1 MSNRPFEDFPIDPNT
16 ESGTDLAETLN
27 RFAESVD
34 SNNLGFGRP
43 SYLGAGGLWSKGQNG
58 AIDLYLFDGTKD
70 VLVAGSGTG
79 DGGMAISET
88 PPANP
93 STGDLW
99 MRLPNNVVMIYNGTT
114 DGSAG
119 YWFQFPSSGGGSGS
133 GGDLPA
139 GLERGQTLKWNGTA
153 WEPSDVLRIHP
164 SGVEAVDVSGKL
176 HLHPVGTDP
185 NGADM
190 SRGPYGSVIQSEFY
204 WDAIDGWTGLKND
217 WNVSFVRPL
226 DDNLNPNRRNAFD
239 IIADKFVVRLSPAP
253 QDDPWYDRE
262 IVFRA
267 EEKSVSI
274 GARDYRS
281 KVFVHGDCYLGM
293 SENFYGKT
301 LPTNPD
307 DKPGTFFCGGQS
319 MLGSY
324 IEGEPLTPINQA
336 EIDDPSLIRQR
347 AFLQDAAL
355 DMAAN
360 PIYNTA
366 SPSDPRWA
374 ALRDKMCVTVEWIEE
389 NAIVDDGSGTVVSK
403 TSTILGDTNDDSHQ
417 LIGDVYVGYDTKD
430 ELPNNDDD
438 VGGTLFLNRGMIVGR
453 KNQGNAS
460 IGMEGNVIFDLGD
473 PLSDS
478 CAVSKGYVE
487 RELVGDIQ
495 QLEDDVDT
503 NQVNI
508 VNMYNEQ
515 IKQALQIQAL
525 QNAQREIALSVKDAV
540 SKSTKFSELKENLI
554 EAMGEFL

>member
-1 MSNRPFEDFPIDPNT
+1 MSNRPFTDFPIDPNT
-16 ESGTDLAETLN
+16 TSGTELAEILD
-27 RFAESVD
+27 RFQQSID
-34 SNNLGFGRP
+34 SMNLGNGRP
-43 SYLGAGGLWSKGQNG
+43 SYLEAGGLWTKGRSG
-58 AIDLYLFDGTKD
+58 TIDLYLFDGTKD

-79 DGGMAISET
+79 DGGMAISEQ
-88 PPANP
+88 PPSSP
-93 STGDLW
+93 SVGDMW
-99 MRLPNNVVMIYNGTT
+99 MRLPNNVVMIWNG
-114 DGSAG
+114 DF
-119 YWFQFPSSGGGSGS
+119 WFQFPSSGGAGS

-153 WEPSDVLRIHP
+153 WEPSDILRIHP
-164 SGVEAVDVSGKL
+164 GGVEAVDVSGKL

-190 SRGPYGSVIQSEFY
+190 SRGQYGAVMECDVY
-204 WDAIDGWTGLKND
+204 WNATDGWTGLKND
-217 WNVSFVRPL
+217 WNIAWIRPN
-226 DDNLNPNRRNAFD
+226 DDNLNANRRNAFD
-239 IIADKFVVRLSPAP
+239 VIADKFVVRLSPAP

-293 SENFYGKT
+293 SENFYGKI

-347 AFLQDAAL
+347 AFVQDAAL
-355 DMAAN
+355 DMALN

-366 SPSDPRWA
+366 SPSDPKWA
-374 ALRDKMCVTVEWIEE
+374 KLRDKMCVTVEWIEE
-389 NAIVDDGSGTVVSK
+389 NAIVDDGTGKVVSK
-403 TSTILGDTNDDSHQ
+403 TSSLFGDSNDDQHVFVGDTY
-417 LIGDVYVGYDTKD
+417 IGY
-430 ELPNNDDD
+430 NNDSGLPDNKD
-438 VGGTLFLNRGMIVGR
+438 TVGGTLFLNRGMIVGR
-453 KNQGNAS
+453 NNSGNAS

-473 PLSDS
+473 PISDS
-478 CAVSKGYVE
+478 CAVSKKYVDG
-487 RELVGDIQ
+487 R
-495 QLEDDVDT
+495 
-503 NQVNI
+503 
-508 VNMYNEQ
+508 
-515 IKQALQIQAL
+515 QALQAEAL
-525 QNAQREIALSVKDAV
+525 EAAQRKIALSVKDAV
-540 SKSTKFSELKENLI
+540 SKSTKFAELKENLI

>member
-1 MSNRPFEDFPIDPNT
+1 MSNRPFTDFPIDPNT
-16 ESGTDLAETLN
+16 TSGTELAEILD
-27 RFAESVD
+27 RFQQSVD
-34 SNNLGFGRP
+34 SMNLGNGRP
-43 SYLGAGGLWSKGQNG
+43 SYLEAGGLWTKGRSG
-58 AIDLYLFDGTKD
+58 TIDLYLFDGTKD
-70 VLVAGSGTG
+70 VLIAGSGTG
-79 DGGMAISET
+79 DGGMAISEQ
-88 PPANP
+88 PPSSP
-93 STGDLW
+93 SVGDMW
-99 MRLPNNVVMIYNGTT
+99 MRLPNNVVMIWNG
-114 DGSAG
+114 DF
-119 YWFQFPSSGGGSGS
+119 WFQFPSSGGGSSS

-190 SRGPYGSVIQSEFY
+190 SRGPYGSVFQSEFY
-204 WDAIDGWTGLKND
+204 WDTEDGWTGLKND
-217 WNVSFVRPL
+217 WNVTFTRPL

-293 SENFYGKT
+293 SESFYSRT

-307 DKPGTFFCGGQS
+307 DKPGTFFCGGPS

-324 IEGEPLTPINQA
+324 IEGEPLTPISQE

-347 AFLQDAAL
+347 AFARDAAL
-355 DMAAN
+355 DMALN
-360 PIYNTA
+360 PIYNTGN
-366 SPSDPRWA
+366 PDDPRWA
-374 ALRDKMCVTVEWIEE
+374 LLRDKMCVTVEWIEK

-403 TSTILGDTNDDSHQ
+403 TSTVLGDTNDDSHQ
-417 LIGDVYVGYDTKD
+417 LIGDVYVGYD
-430 ELPNNDDD
+430 NNDGLPDNSD
-438 VGGTLFLNRGMIVGR
+438 SVGGTLFLHRGMIVGR
-453 KNQGNAS
+453 GNQGNAS

-473 PLSDS
+473 PVSES

-487 RELVGDIQ
+487 RELVGDIK

-540 SKSTKFSELKENLI
+540 SKSTKFSELKDNLM
-554 EAMGEFL
+554 EAMEQFL

>member
-1 MSNRPFEDFPIDPNT
+1 MSNRPFEDFPIDPNK
-16 ESGTDLAETLN
+16 ESGTELAETLN

-43 SYLGAGGLWSKGQNG
+43 SYLGAGGLWSKGQDG

-70 VLVAGSGTG
+70 VLVAGSGTA

-93 STGDLW
+93 ATGDLW
-99 MRLPNNVVMIYNGTT
+99 MRLPNNIVMIYNGTT
-114 DGSAG
+114 DGGAG

-139 GLERGQTLKWNGTA
+139 GLARGQTLKWNGTA
-153 WEPSDVLRIHP
+153 WEPTDVLRIHP

-190 SRGPYGSVIQSEFY
+190 SRGPYGSVFESQFY
-204 WDAIDGWTGLKND
+204 WNATDGWTGIAND
-217 WNVSFVRPL
+217 WSVSFIRPN

-281 KVFVHGDCYLGM
+281 KVYMHGDFYVGM
-293 SENFYGKT
+293 SENFYGKY

-307 DKPGTFFCGGQS
+307 TKPGTTFCGGMS
-319 MLGSY
+319 MLGTY
-324 IEGEPLTPINQA
+324 IEGEPLTPINQQ
-336 EIDDPSLIRQR
+336 ETDDPSLIRQR
-347 AFLQDAAL
+347 AFEKDCAL
-355 DMAAN
+355 DMALN

-366 SPSDPRWA
+366 NPDDPRWA
-374 ALRDKMCVTVEWIEE
+374 TLRSRMCVTVEWIEK

-417 LIGDVYVGYDTKD
+417 LIGDVYVGYDNNAG
-430 ELPNNDDD
+430 LPDNNDS
-438 VGGTLFLNRGMIVGR
+438 VGGTLFCNRGIIVGR
-453 KNQGNAS
+453 NNTGNAS
-460 IGMEGNVIFDLGD
+460 ISMENNL
-473 PLSDS
+473 
-478 CAVSKGYVE
+478 
-487 RELVGDIQ
+487 
-495 QLEDDVDT
+495 
-503 NQVNI
+503 I
-508 VNMYNEQ
+508 VNLGNGVYGNHAVNLDQLRGYRQEMAASIVE
-515 IKQALQIQAL
+515 
-525 QNAQREIALSVKDAV
+525 AV
-540 SKSTKFSELKENLI
+540 SKSTKFAELKENLL

>member
-1 MSNRPFEDFPIDPNT
+1 MSNRPFTDFPIDPNT
-16 ESGTDLAETLN
+16 TSGTELAEILD
-27 RFAESVD
+27 RFQQSVD
-34 SNNLGFGRP
+34 SMNLGNGRP
-43 SYLGAGGLWSKGQNG
+43 SYLEAGGLWTKGRSG
-58 AIDLYLFDGTKD
+58 TIDLYLFDGAKD
-70 VLVAGSGTG
+70 VLIAGSGTG
-79 DGGMAISET
+79 DGGMAISEQ
-88 PPANP
+88 PPSSP
-93 STGDLW
+93 SVGDMW
-99 MRLPNNVVMIYNGTT
+99 MRLPNNVVMIWNG
-114 DGSAG
+114 DF
-119 YWFQFPSSGGGSGS
+119 WFQFPSSGGGSSS

-164 SGVEAVDVSGKL
+164 GGVEAVDVSGKL
-176 HLHPVGTDP
+176 HLHPTGTDP

-190 SRGPYGSVIQSEFY
+190 SRGPYGSVLECDVY
-204 WDAIDGWTGLKND
+204 WNATDGWTGLKND
-217 WNVSFVRPL
+217 WNISWIRPN
-226 DDNLNPNRRNAFD
+226 DDNLNANRRNAFD
-239 IIADKFVVRLSPAP
+239 VVADKFVVRLSPAP
-253 QDDPWYDRE
+253 ADDPWYDRE

-281 KVFVHGDCYLGM
+281 KIFVHGDCYLGM
-293 SENFYGKT
+293 SENFYGRI

-347 AFLQDAAL
+347 AFVQDAAL

-360 PIYNTA
+360 PIYNTG
-366 SPSDPRWA
+366 SPDDPRWA
-374 ALRDKMCVTVEWIEE
+374 LLRDKMCVTVEWIEK

-403 TSTILGDTNDDSHQ
+403 TSTILGDTNDDTHQ
-417 LIGDVYVGYDTKD
+417 LIGDVYVGYEDK
-430 ELPNNDDD
+430 ESLPNNDDT
-438 VGGTLFLNRGMIVGR
+438 VGGTLFLKRGMIVGR
-453 KNQGNAS
+453 DNAGNAS

-473 PLSDS
+473 PVSES

-487 RELVGDIQ
+487 RELVGDIK

-540 SKSTKFSELKENLI
+540 SKSTKFAELKDNLM
-554 EAMGEFL
+554 EAMEKFL

>member
-1 MSNRPFEDFPIDPNT
+1 MSNRPFTDFPIDPNT
-16 ESGTDLAETLN
+16 TSGTELAEILD
-27 RFAESVD
+27 RFQQSVD
-34 SNNLGFGRP
+34 SMNLGNGRP
-43 SYLGAGGLWSKGQNG
+43 SYLEAGGLWTKGRSG
-58 AIDLYLFDGTKD
+58 TIDLYLFDGTKD

-79 DGGMAISET
+79 DGGMAISEQ
-88 PPANP
+88 PPSSP
-93 STGDLW
+93 SVGDMW
-99 MRLPNNVVMIYNGTT
+99 MRLPNNVVMIWNG
-114 DGSAG
+114 DF
-119 YWFQFPSSGGGSGS
+119 WFQFPSSGGGSSS

-164 SGVEAVDVSGKL
+164 GGVEAVDVSGKL

-190 SRGPYGSVIQSEFY
+190 SRGPYGSVLECDVY
-204 WDAIDGWTGLKND
+204 WNATDGWTGLKND
-217 WNVSFVRPL
+217 WNISWIRPN
-226 DDNLNPNRRNAFD
+226 DDNLNANRRNAFD
-239 IIADKFVVRLSPAP
+239 VIADKFVVRLSPAP
-253 QDDPWYDRE
+253 ADDPWYDRE

-267 EEKSVSI
+267 EEQSVSI

-293 SENFYGKT
+293 SENFYGKI

-347 AFLQDAAL
+347 AFVQDAAL

-360 PIYNTA
+360 PIYNTG
-366 SPSDPRWA
+366 SPDDPRWA
-374 ALRDKMCVTVEWIEE
+374 LLRDKMCVTVEWIEK

-403 TSTILGDTNDDSHQ
+403 TSTILGDTNDDTHQ
-417 LIGDVYVGYDTKD
+417 LIGDVYVGYEDK
-430 ELPNNDDD
+430 ESLPNNDDD
-438 VGGTLFLNRGMIVGR
+438 VGGTLFLKRGMIVGR
-453 KNQGNAS
+453 DNAGNAS

-473 PLSDS
+473 PVSQS

-487 RELVGDIQ
+487 RELVGDIK

-525 QNAQREIALSVKDAV
+525 QNAQREMALSVKDAV
-540 SKSTKFSELKENLI
+540 SKSTKFAELKDNLM
-554 EAMGEFL
+554 EAMEKFL